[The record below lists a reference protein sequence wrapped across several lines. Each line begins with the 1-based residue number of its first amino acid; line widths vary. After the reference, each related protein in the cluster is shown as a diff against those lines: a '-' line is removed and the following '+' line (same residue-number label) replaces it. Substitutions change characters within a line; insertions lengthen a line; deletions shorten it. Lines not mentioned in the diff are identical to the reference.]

1 VGETNANVSAT
12 SIQYTRA
19 KVKLRTLF
27 PDAKRIAVDARRL
40 EVEGLPLL
48 PLPVLAEVLK
58 VLTKV
63 WGEDTHV
70 ETDFSVERELLR
82 VERGQTVR
90 RAG

>member
-1 VGETNANVSAT
+1 MEETNADVSAT
-12 SIQYTRA
+12 SIRYTRA
-19 KVKLRTLF
+19 KVKLRSLF
-27 PDAKRIAVDARRL
+27 PDAKRIAIDARRL

-48 PLPVLAEVLK
+48 PLPVLAQVLK

-82 VERGQTVR
+82 VARGQMIG

>member
-1 VGETNANVSAT
+1 MGETNENVSAT
-12 SIQYTRA
+12 TIQYTRA
-19 KVKLRTLF
+19 KVKLRSLF
-27 PDAKRIAVDARRL
+27 PDAKRIAIDARRL

-48 PLPVLAEVLK
+48 PLPVLAQVLK

-82 VERGQTVR
+82 VARGQIVR